1 MKMLFY
7 RTRSG
12 LRKILFLLAA
22 IALPVC
28 SASAQFA
35 NPHDTSGSV
44 AITANESSS
53 NDMKFVD
60 PDGVLT
66 EPALPAEPGA
76 NGAGGGQ
83 YDNRPARESL
93 YSRLAFEAGG
103 GFNSPA
109 PDSPDITWGGNVT
122 LGAGYRFNPMFST
135 LVEYQFI
142 SNKLPGTL
150 IAQAGSDGGNAHI
163 WSFTVAPVVDLF
175 PKGRFDAYITGGGGF
190 YRKVTNFTNPQSYIY
205 CNYFYCG
212 IYTQDVVI
220 GHFSSNQGGWNIGG
234 GIAHRFGGNMKIFAE
249 ARYLDV
255 LTPAVTTEPN
265 GLGTTTVE
273 AGTRLLPVTIGVR
286 W

>member
-1 MKMLFY
+1 MFFNRCMSAVRNTIFLA
-7 RTRSG
+7 SA
-12 LRKILFLLAA
+12 FLLFTG
-22 IALPVC
+22 
-28 SASAQFA
+28 SARAQFA
-35 NPHDTSGSV
+35 ASHDSSSSLAV
-44 AITANESSS
+44 APNESSS
-53 NDMKFVD
+53 NDARFEGD
-60 PDGVLT
+60 NSLPSA
-66 EPALPAEPGA
+66 PALSAASGA
-76 NGAGGGQ
+76 DGSGGGQ
-83 YDNRPARESL
+83 YDNRPVREPL
-93 YSRLAFEAGG
+93 FSRLAFEAGG

-109 PDSPDITWGGNVT
+109 PDSPDITWGGNLT

-135 LVEYQFI
+135 LIEYQFI
-142 SNKLPGTL
+142 SNKLPGSL

-175 PKGRFDAYITGGGGF
+175 PKGRFDAYVTGGGGF
-190 YRKVTNFTNPQSYIY
+190 YRKVTNFTNPQAYIY

-212 IYTQDVVI
+212 IYSQDVVV
-220 GHFSSNQGGWNIGG
+220 GHFSSNQGGWNVGM

-273 AGTRLLPVTIGVR
+273 AGTRLLPVTVGVR

>member
-1 MKMLFY
+1 MFFNRCVSAVRNTIFLA
-7 RTRSG
+7 SA
-12 LRKILFLLAA
+12 FLLLAGSARAQLAA
-22 IALPVC
+22 
-28 SASAQFA
+28 S
-35 NPHDTSGSV
+35 HDSSGFL
-44 AITANESSS
+44 AMAANESSS
-53 NDMKFVD
+53 NDARFEGD
-60 PDGVLT
+60 NSLP
-66 EPALPAEPGA
+66 EAPALSAASGA

-83 YDNRPARESL
+83 YDNRPMREPFF
-93 YSRLAFEAGG
+93 SRLAFEAGG

-109 PDSPDITWGGNVT
+109 PDSPDITWGGNLT

-135 LVEYQFI
+135 LIEYQFI
-142 SNKLPGTL
+142 SNKLPGSL
-150 IAQAGSDGGNAHI
+150 IAQAGSNGGNAHI

-175 PKGRFDAYITGGGGF
+175 PKGRFDAYVTGGGGF
-190 YRKVTNFTNPQSYIY
+190 YRKVTNFTDPQPFIY

-212 IYTQDVVI
+212 IYSQDVVV
-220 GHFSSNQGGWNIGG
+220 GHFSSNQGGWNIGM

>member
-1 MKMLFY
+1 MFFNRCVSAVRNTVFLA
-7 RTRSG
+7 
-12 LRKILFLLAA
+12 LIFLL
-22 IALPVC
+22 LTG
-28 SASAQFA
+28 SARAQFA
-35 NPHDTSGSV
+35 GSHDFSGSSTV
-44 AITANESSS
+44 AANESSS
-53 NDMKFVD
+53 NDVRFEGD
-60 PDGVLT
+60 NILPEAPAPPAVLG
-66 EPALPAEPGA
+66 AEGS
-76 NGAGGGQ
+76 GGQ
-83 YDNRPARESL
+83 YDNRPVREPF

-109 PDSPDITWGGNVT
+109 PDSPDITWGGNLTV
-122 LGAGYRFNPMFST
+122 GAGYRFNPMFST
-135 LVEYQFI
+135 LIEYQFI
-142 SNKLPGTL
+142 SNKLPGSL

-163 WSFTVAPVVDLF
+163 WSFTLAPVVDLF
-175 PKGRFDAYITGGGGF
+175 PKGRFDAYVTGGGGF
-190 YRKVTNFTNPQSYIY
+190 YRKVTNFTNPQAYIY

-212 IYTQDVVI
+212 IYSQDVVV
-220 GHFSSNQGGWNIGG
+220 GHFSSNQGGGNIGG